1 MSRFKLPDSEYY
13 DSNSESASLTL
24 LPVAHC
30 QWHGLDRRRRN
41 SDAESLPA

>member
-24 LPVAHC
+24 LPVAH
-30 QWHGLDRRRRN
+30 WHGLDRRRRN